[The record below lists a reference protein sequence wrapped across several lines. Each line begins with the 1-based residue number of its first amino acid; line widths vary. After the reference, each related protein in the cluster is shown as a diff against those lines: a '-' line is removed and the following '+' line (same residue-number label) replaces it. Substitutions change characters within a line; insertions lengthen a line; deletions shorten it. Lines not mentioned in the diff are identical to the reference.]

1 MTIQPIDNH
10 SVALYLTGEELRQY
24 GVSPATLTLEEAR
37 AMTREACGQAGIALS
52 GGVEIEAYP
61 EKNGVMLFVYGRE
74 TPPPR
79 PIPRRP
85 MRKQRERRHYK

>member
-1 MTIQPIDNH
+1 MTIQPIGNH

-24 GVSPATLTLEEAR
+24 GVSPATLTR

-79 PIPRRP
+79 PILRRP
-85 MRKQRERRHYK
+85 MRKQRVRRHST